1 MGNNNPS
8 RRGFKKDKD
17 PLKSLSAQGPKKGR
31 RERKD
36 GSDNHK
42 QKRNKGEIQ
51 NNETE
56 MIISSSSCGRTTF
69 VKWWRQAEKIGFKL
83 KARIF
88 FKKIIGTVVRSMQA
102 DQKEQA
108 EVQSL
113 EELSKQLFLE
123 IYELSQ
129 AKDDFLPRTATPL
142 EDIFK
147 SLFCLPYHAIIWI
160 EREAQRALDDNEL
173 VRLKCEARLKG
184 GFYVKPES
192 KLSFIIRIHG
202 INAIDPKTKKIL
214 QLL

>member
-69 VKWWRQAEKIGFKL
+69 VKWWRQAEKI
-83 KARIF
+83 
-88 FKKIIGTVVRSMQA
+88 
-102 DQKEQA
+102 

-192 KLSFIIRIHG
+192 KVEV
-202 INAIDPKTKKIL
+202 
-214 QLL
+214 